1 MRISWISLRWLI
13 IKKWICYFSCIMWV
27 YMKHISYYI
36 HKNEYHMFYSWLFTD
51 YCLSWFS
58 PASWQKWNVN
68 TEKHGQTKMTKNGR
82 VRWSGPLKKMQ
93 KKQMKEDE
101 QWLRCQKPVMD
112 KMHKSFRRSRR
123 KAVEKKKN
131 EVFVVRVFREK
142 ARTFLWA
149 ILWLSFPL
157 AHIAHKEVAVISSV
171 HKTFFWGC

>member
-123 KAVEKKKN
+123 KAVEKKKMKSLLS
-131 EVFVVRVFREK
+131 ESSEK
-142 ARTFLWA
+142 RQGHFYEQYYDWVFLW
-149 ILWLSFPL
+149 L
-157 AHIAHKEVAVISSV
+157 
-171 HKTFFWGC
+171 T